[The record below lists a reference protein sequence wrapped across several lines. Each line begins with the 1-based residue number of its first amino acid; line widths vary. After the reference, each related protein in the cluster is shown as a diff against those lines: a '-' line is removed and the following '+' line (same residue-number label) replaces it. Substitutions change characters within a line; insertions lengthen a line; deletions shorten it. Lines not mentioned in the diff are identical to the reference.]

1 MHEYELVYILNPD
14 LPEEDLTALMER
26 VSALATNQQAEIKSQ
41 ERWEKRRLAYE
52 IKKKREGT
60 YVVMELRASAAAVH
74 EMDRILKIT
83 DGVLRHLITRAD
95 EAVKAKAKGTTTAVS
110 TPPPPPPAPPA
121 PRTEE
126 PASAP
131 AEEPAT
137 PPTEEAAAPP
147 TGDAATPQAEEP
159 ATPQAEEPQAS
170 PGEET
175 AAVPEA
181 EATNGAE
188 GSNGEETAA
197 TEEDQIVET
206 ES

>member
-1 MHEYELVYILNPD
+1 MHEYELVYILHPD

-26 VSALATNQQAEIKSQ
+26 ISTLATSQQAEIKSQ

-52 IKKKREGT
+52 IKRKREGT

-110 TPPPPPPAPPA
+110 TPPPAPPAPPA
-121 PRTEE
+121 P
-126 PASAP
+126 AA
-131 AEEPAT
+131 
-137 PPTEEAAAPP
+137 PPTEEATTPAAEEAAAPQEAE
-147 TGDAATPQAEEP
+147 TATPEAGEP
-159 ATPQAEEPQAS
+159 DAPQA
-170 PGEET
+170 EET

-181 EATNGAE
+181 SNDAE
-188 GSNGEETAA
+188 GPSGEETA
-197 TEEDQIVET
+197 ET
-206 ES
+206 GEAPTAEAEGE